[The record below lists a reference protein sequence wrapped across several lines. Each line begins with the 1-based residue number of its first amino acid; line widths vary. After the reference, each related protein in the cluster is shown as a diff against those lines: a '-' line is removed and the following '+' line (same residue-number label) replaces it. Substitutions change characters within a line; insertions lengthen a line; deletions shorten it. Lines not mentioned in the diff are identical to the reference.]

1 MEAEQQEARM
11 EIMAFFLLLLRFNE
25 REQIFVNGFG
35 LSSRHAVRKTFVGL
49 KRSILQQLC

>member
-1 MEAEQQEARM
+1 M